1 MVQNLLTDQE
11 ITFVKDIIKNR
22 NGKMSWKAC
31 WEAGTQL
38 GYFKRYGNEESL
50 RVTCSC
56 VKKEVVINK

>member
-1 MVQNLLTDQE
+1 MVQKLLIDQE
-11 ITFVKDIIKNR
+11 ITFIKDIIENR

-50 RVTCSC
+50 QVTYSC
-56 VKKEVVINK
+56 AKKKL